1 MAKMSGIFRRFLTL
15 FGEGGGGAGGD
26 GGGAAAGT
34 GANEGSAPAQA
45 QAGTAQ
51 RTTGRAEDLSK
62 VVYGRQDDAQAG
74 QDNGENNAGDD
85 GATETK
91 PAQQQARPTF
101 DELMQDPEYKA
112 EFQRRFD
119 KQFNKRFAE
128 SKAQTEQMQKL
139 APALNLLA
147 GKYGVQAGDVD
158 ALLEAITGDNDLIER
173 QAYDRGMEPDAY
185 REYNRVL
192 AENQQLKQ
200 AEAERQRAEQVNSQY
215 QRWTEQAEQARQIY
229 PGLDLRTEVR
239 NPQFAQLLG
248 AGIDVA
254 TAYQVVHMGELNA
267 QLVQRAATEAK
278 VSTANAIQANKGRPR
293 ENGAQSPKAATVK
306 ADATK
311 LNARDF
317 EEIIRRA
324 ARGDKIRY

>member
-1 MAKMSGIFRRFLTL
+1 MRRDQRAVC
-15 FGEGGGGAGGD
+15 GAGGD

-74 QDNGENNAGDD
+74 QGNGENTGDD

-91 PAQQQARPTF
+91 PAQQARPTF

-112 EFQRRFD
+112 ERQKRFD
-119 KQFNKRFAE
+119 RQFNKRFAE

-158 ALLEAITGDNDLIER
+158 ALLEAITGDNELIER

-215 QRWTEQAEQARQIY
+215 QKWTEQAEQARQIY

-278 VSTANAIQANKGRPR
+278 VSTAQAIQANKGRPR

-317 EEIIRRA
+317 DEIIRRA